1 MKPSAKEPSLDIA
14 NTVHVELCSRERFM
28 ELGEKHRNK
37 EIYMTGMT
45 RGNLNSAKVTE
56 PRHLWRVVYEV
67 LKVACSAPPMIQKPE
82 VFVQAELI

>member
-1 MKPSAKEPSLDIA
+1 MMKPSAKEPSLDIA
-14 NTVHVELCSRERFM
+14 NTVHVELCNRERFL

-45 RGNLNSAKVTE
+45 RGMSGKVKE

-82 VFVQAELI
+82 VFIQTELI